1 MSCISQ
7 TIFYRKLEH
16 HFSQLSTVI
25 DQQLFN
31 IAVFNFIDL
40 SSPENIISNSLDVER
55 LANFEVETAY
65 HTVAIMFIAII
76 HFFLR

>member
-1 MSCISQ
+1 M
-7 TIFYRKLEH
+7 
-16 HFSQLSTVI
+16 
-25 DQQLFN
+25 
-31 IAVFNFIDL
+31 DL